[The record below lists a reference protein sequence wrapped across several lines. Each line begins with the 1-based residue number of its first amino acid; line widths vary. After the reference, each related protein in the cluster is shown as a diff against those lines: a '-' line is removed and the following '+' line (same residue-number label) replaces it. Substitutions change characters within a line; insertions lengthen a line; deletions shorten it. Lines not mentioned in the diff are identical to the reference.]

1 MMAFWLKCQNILG
14 FCPLSYM
21 SENANDIIFQ
31 HVNLAHVGLLF
42 RLPQVRSQSLAE
54 HLLVLHQHPVKDLV
68 KYYYGNM
75 MEKVTN

>member
-1 MMAFWLKCQNILG
+1 MAFWLKCQNILG
-14 FCPLSYM
+14 FCPLFDV

-31 HVNLAHVGLLF
+31 HVNLAHVGLLL
-42 RLPQVRSQSLAE
+42 RLPQVGSQSLAE